1 MRPLRWLRRLA
12 LDHIEHLLIDHGG
25 LNLHRLSNYF
35 LVLRIVSRLSESQVP
50 CFV

>member
-1 MRPLRWLRRLA
+1 MRPLRRLRRLA